1 MQKQLI
7 IIGGGAS
14 GFFCAVNAAKLN
26 PNLKIMI
33 VEKQSKVLQKVKVS
47 GGGRCNVTNAVSQ
60 TSLLVQKYP
69 RGKNFLKK
77 TFKQFT
83 TTDTINWF
91 EERGVKLKTE
101 IDGRVFP
108 VSDSS
113 QSIIDCLLNE
123 VSKYKIEL
131 KLQTEIISV
140 EKINAQ
146 FILETKNGQP
156 ITADYLYVASGGF
169 PKIEQYDWLKKLGH
183 TIETPVPSLFTFN
196 IPKHPLNDLM
206 GVVVDNA
213 FVKIV
218 GSKLQEQGPVL
229 VTHWGL
235 SGPAILRLSAWGA
248 IELQQKNYNF
258 SILINWLG
266 MNENE
271 VRNNWNDM
279 RNKQSH
285 LQLKNK
291 NPFGLPTRL
300 WDFILQTC
308 QLNPEIKWSELP
320 SKEQNKLIN
329 TLTTHEL
336 IVNGKT
342 TFKEE
347 FVTSGGIKL
356 DEVDADTM
364 QSKLVPHLFF
374 GGEILNIDGVTG
386 GFNFQNAWTCG
397 FVAANYFSTLQ

>member
-26 PNLKIMI
+26 PNLKIML

-47 GGGRCNVTNAVSQ
+47 GGGRCNVTNGITQ

-69 RGKNFLKK
+69 RGKSFLKN

-131 KLQTEIISV
+131 KLQTDIISI
-140 EKINAQ
+140 EKNNDY
-146 FILETKNGQP
+146 FLLETKKNEYLK
-156 ITADYLYVASGGF
+156 ADFVYIACGGF

-183 TIETPVPSLFTFN
+183 KIDVPVPSLFTFN

-206 GVVVDNA
+206 GVVAENA
-213 FVKIV
+213 IVKIV

-258 SILINWLG
+258 SIIINWLG
-266 MNENE
+266 INENE
-271 VRNNWNDM
+271 VRNNWNTI
-279 RNKQSH
+279 RTKQSH

-308 QLNPEIKWSELP
+308 QLSPEIKWSELP

-336 IVNGKT
+336 MVNGKT

-356 DEVDADTM
+356 DEVDANTM
-364 QSKLVPHLFF
+364 QSKLVPQLFF
-374 GGEILNIDGVTG
+374 GGEILNIDGITG

-397 FVAANYFSTLQ
+397 FVAANHFSTLL